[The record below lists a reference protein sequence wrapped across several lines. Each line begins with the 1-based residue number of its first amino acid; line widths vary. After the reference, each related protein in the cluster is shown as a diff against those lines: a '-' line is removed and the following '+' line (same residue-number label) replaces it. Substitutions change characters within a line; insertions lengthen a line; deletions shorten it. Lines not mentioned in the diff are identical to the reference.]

1 MSVYGSRVLNR
12 NVKHISDEMS
22 VLNLADSSLFNSSS
36 FFSADIPSFCSC
48 LEHCSLVVTVFS
60 SCSIFSSSAIVRSVW
75 HNTFLCS
82 MSDNFFNSVRI
93 VVFGEYSSL
102 YAVAL
107 LK

>member
-60 SCSIFSSSAIVRSVW
+60 AECKSTFKNKWKRVW
-75 HNTFLCS
+75 
-82 MSDNFFNSVRI
+82 I
-93 VVFGEYSSL
+93 ISL
-102 YAVAL
+102 
-107 LK
+107 